1 MKDDAHQHFIFG
13 LHAVYALLQHQPHRV
28 LSLFIQKDKSDQKIN
43 SLIDSAKQKNIAID
57 KVARPVLDRMTN
69 DANHQGVV
77 AACKKLEIYSE
88 EDLLQLI
95 KKLTVPPLLLVL
107 DGVQDPHNLG
117 ACFRSADASGVH
129 AVIAPKDRA
138 VGITP
143 IVSKVASGATETVP
157 FVQVTNLVRA
167 LQHLKDCGIW
177 IYGASGDADVSLFQT
192 DLKGPAAIVLGAE
205 GVGLRRLTRENCD
218 VLMHIPMQ
226 GSVSSLNVSVAA
238 GVCLFEVVRQRS
250 VVLTQI

>member
-13 LHAVYALLQHQPHRV
+13 LDAVYALFQHQPHRV

-129 AVIAPKDRA
+129 AIIAPKDRA

-143 IVSKVASGATETVP
+143 IVSKVA
-157 FVQVTNLVRA
+157 
-167 LQHLKDCGIW
+167 
-177 IYGASGDADVSLFQT
+177 
-192 DLKGPAAIVLGAE
+192 
-205 GVGLRRLTRENCD
+205 
-218 VLMHIPMQ
+218 
-226 GSVSSLNVSVAA
+226 
-238 GVCLFEVVRQRS
+238 
-250 VVLTQI
+250 